1 MGRMMMIVLAEGG
14 GIEPH
19 SQGNTPVSNLAQE
32 PSCFTLLKRFE
43 VLCDYWVPLWLL
55 RSEKL
60 RVRFN
65 SPQIKTYVWEGVQ
78 E

>member
-1 MGRMMMIVLAEGG
+1 MTMFGLAEGG

-43 VLCDYWVPLWLL
+43 KLCYYWVPLWLL
-55 RSEKL
+55 RFEV
-60 RVRFN
+60 VRIPVCR
-65 SPQIKTYVWEGVQ
+65 SQIKRFLLWGQYV
-78 E
+78 